1 MGKDKQG
8 FENGIYKDISPE
20 MGSVDNRASL
30 LRAVSKRLL
39 RANIDKALHR
49 QIVLDLCWE
58 FGIKL
63 SEHGIEHFL
72 DA

>member
-30 LRAVSKRLL
+30 LRVVSKRLIRAGIDEEL
-39 RANIDKALHR
+39 RLKIL
-49 QIVLDLCWE
+49 IDLCWE

-72 DA
+72 GE